1 MALQICGSGN
11 KFRLKILGVDL
22 QLFFRFVA
30 TSFVRKILVPV
41 DRKMACFMKYLIV
54 VCNYLSVGPTHCV

>member
-11 KFRLKILGVDL
+11 KFRLKIFGVYF

-30 TSFVRKILVPV
+30 TTFVRKILFPV
-41 DRKMACFMKYLIV
+41 DRKVAYFMKYL
-54 VCNYLSVGPTHCV
+54 LRLP